1 MAEFGWAYV
10 SGSNLPQ
17 GVNKSVQVKNGDEFA
32 GNSNFT
38 YDINTNQLILSGN
51 MEISG
56 TLYANEF
63 TTNVTSKN
71 VINLSA
77 TGSTQIGD
85 TADDIHSFTGTVNV
99 AGALSS
105 SLSISGSG
113 FYGSG
118 ANLTALNATNVSAG
132 TLNNARL
139 PAAISVTSLAGDG
152 SSLTALNA
160 SSINA
165 GTLNNARLPANIS
178 VTTVSASTHVSAST
192 YFGDGSNLS
201 GLSSTLAEVTTNG
214 NTTTN
219 QISVGALTASVGG
232 ALITG
237 SLFVSASTHPLHLSG
252 LQAGDRLSADSYL
265 ALDSAGRII
274 LTASVTTTQAT
285 QIANAA
291 SSDDTGIIGDPEDGS
306 YADGLFTDFATSTP
320 VGTAVDRFNEVLK
333 ILAPSPAPNL
343 KSAKAD
349 ETNGVAAKLS
359 FDASNTISNYN
370 NVTAIRYNSTSQY
383 NQLSL
388 GAIDNLVAVNQ
399 NGVYQAAE
407 TSSEIQMTLSG
418 LPGSGIHFK
427 LGVYNSE
434 EVSGTL
440 NYNVGPSSTN
450 GYLAYAS
457 GGIGNAATGS
467 LYMKLNGATIHS
479 IDLST
484 ITGSGAPAT
493 GSDSYLNSSG
503 SGFINVSTTAS
514 SFDGNNQEWYIFK
527 HRTIKFKVSTNDQAK
542 GRNQLIIQHDP
553 TPHVELGSAPDSV
566 YTNYITWVNDPDGAN
581 AALSVSNNRIEQ
593 VFLTGSKYVSGVQYN
608 TDLTAS
614 YKVDI
619 LNMYKNVFPSDS
631 NTITFSPTLSDSPSA
646 QSVPDIGGSEDY
658 TKTLGITA
666 SVNYAG
672 TYLLNGTIG
681 MGVNATHPLK
691 SNLTNAGAATITGML
706 IDANTSSPNSN
717 LVETFEDEDF
727 RISSGSYATQGAV
740 GSGTWNSTAH
750 MTASGLAG
758 HEDGMLLYNRRLYN
772 PKDADI
778 PNAGNFS
785 TLANVES
792 GQPNYNGIS
801 GIRTYFRKIQNTSGG
816 SIRDLKITSQK
827 SGFKFNVDT
836 QALDT
841 NDSHFYIKGPGS
853 TGWMNITENFV
864 YGSTSDG
871 DGGLINGANNNSN
884 NTGTGNSVHCV
895 TFGTQSVADDDYV
908 LVKIETNGMQG
919 HIAQL
924 SFQLGASAETAATP
938 QVLSDIDANDTGTA
952 AKLSFGSSN
961 GVTGYSNVAG
971 SGMGS
976 MSTFN
981 SNGDYTVSGD
991 RRGIFSAAITI
1002 DGEVNDAISA
1012 DGGSDYP
1019 AKAFYNAY
1027 SGSLVLEV
1035 NGAEV
1040 HSVDLTSTLSA
1051 INTTNGDGSRLNI
1064 SSVSFSTTSDSVPD
1078 YRRPYRTGTYEVDAD
1093 NQRNGWNYARLIH
1106 RTSGDATTN
1115 YVEWVVDPSGAVDNT
1130 AVSTPVL
1137 SDFNHNDVYH
1147 QSGIKYFA
1155 SRPSASFDYI
1165 GSNFY
1170 SNVYSRES
1178 NAISFGTTTNC
1189 SISNIRTVG
1198 VGLTTFD
1205 STVSQAS
1212 LPALDNDADCETT
1225 TIEVT
1230 GTVLFDNL
1238 TSISGGLSL
1247 FTKHDTSIAST
1258 LMHPFKTNRTT
1269 SAASKTAFMVYSGS
1283 IGSTNLSTQE
1293 YFNTED
1299 YRIVSGNYA
1308 NQAATIDA
1316 GNVWNPQTPLNG
1328 DNSHD
1333 DGMVTANGFAISP
1346 FQIGKTGD
1354 TRNNAE
1360 GSTGLQA
1367 PAGNPNY
1374 STLTNNTRTFYRYFR
1389 YTGAST
1395 VASFTLTLHGDAT
1408 MVGKSGTYAGSLG
1421 ANKNC
1426 FVELKVPY
1434 DPNYSGADDQST
1446 DWADCAKIFE
1456 SSAQPNVL
1464 GAGIRAGSFSGED
1477 QTIDSNG
1484 LAVSLTLGTRRIKEN
1499 QYVVVKISAHKN
1511 WTGNLSRIQVAY

>member
-17 GVNKSVQVKNGDEFA
+17 GVEKSIQVKNGDEFN

-38 YDINTNQLILSGN
+38 YDTSTNELILSGN
-51 MEISG
+51 MYLSG

-85 TADDIHSFTGTVNV
+85 TADDIHSFTGTVNI

-105 SLSISGSG
+105 SLSISGSS

-118 ANLTALNATNVSAG
+118 ANLTALSATNVSAG

-160 SSINA
+160 SSISA

-252 LQAGDRLSADSYL
+252 LQAGDRLNANSYL

-274 LTASVTTTQAT
+274 LTASVTPTQAT
-285 QIANAA
+285 RIQNAA
-291 SSDDTGIIGDPEDGS
+291 SSEDSGVIGDPEDGS

-343 KSAKAD
+343 KSMKAD

-359 FDASNTISNYN
+359 FDDNNTITGYTFVASEFYTRTGDAIGLIFN
-370 NVTAIRYNSTSQY
+370 NVQ
-383 NQLSL
+383 
-388 GAIDNLVAVNQ
+388 Q
-399 NGVYQAAE
+399 NAVYQADTSAE
-407 TSSEIQMTLSG
+407 KTDAKTYG
-418 LPGSGIHFK
+418 NGIHFK
-427 LGVYNSE
+427 LGVYNNE
-434 EVSGTL
+434 EITGSL
-440 NYNVGPSSTN
+440 NHNVGPSVTN
-450 GYLAYAS
+450 GQIAYAS
-457 GGIGNAATGS
+457 GAFGNAETGS
-467 LYMKLNGATIHS
+467 LTLKLNGATLHTV
-479 IDLST
+479 DLAT
-484 ITGSGAPAT
+484 ITGSGNPAT

-503 SGFINVSTTAS
+503 SGFVLMSTTAS
-514 SFDGNNQEWYIFK
+514 SYDGNASEWHIFK
-527 HRTIKFKVSTNDQAK
+527 HRTAGFKVSINDQVK
-542 GRNQLIIQHDP
+542 GYNNLDILHTIGSNIYYANHIQ
-553 TPHVELGSAPDSV
+553 
-566 YTNYITWVNDPDGAN
+566 WVNDPDGAS
-581 AALSVSNNRIEQ
+581 AALSVSNNRIEN
-593 VFLTGSKYVSGVQYN
+593 VSLVGSKYVSGVKYN
-608 TDLTAS
+608 TDLTAN
-614 YKVDI
+614 YKADI
-619 LNMYKNVFPSDS
+619 INMYKNVFPSDS
-631 NTITFSPTLSDSPSA
+631 NTITFTPTNSTTPSA
-646 QSVPDIGGSEDY
+646 QSVPDIGGSETY
-658 TKTLGITA
+658 TKTLGVTA
-666 SVNYAG
+666 SVNYNG

-681 MGVNATHPLK
+681 MSLNASHPLK
-691 SNLTNAGAATITGML
+691 SNLSTAGATTITGML
-706 IDANTSSPNSN
+706 IDADTSSPNSN
-717 LVETFEDEDF
+717 LVETFEDETF

-750 MTASGLAG
+750 MTSSGLAG
-758 HEDGMLLYNRRLYN
+758 HENGMLLYNRRLYN

-801 GIRTYFRKIQNTSGG
+801 GIRTYFRKIQNTSGATKYG
-816 SIRDLKITSQK
+816 LKITSQK
-827 SGFKFNVDT
+827 NGFKFNADT

-841 NDSHFYIKGPGS
+841 NDGHLYIKIPGK
-853 TGWMNITENFV
+853 TGWMNISETFV
-864 YGSTSDG
+864 YGSVSDG
-871 DGGLINGANNNSN
+871 DGALVNGASNNSSLL
-884 NTGTGNSVHCV
+884 GTGNSVHCI
-895 TFGTQSVADDDYV
+895 TFGTASLPNNEYA
-908 LVKIETNGMQG
+908 LIKIETNGMQG
-919 HIAQL
+919 YVSQL
-924 SFQLGASAETAATP
+924 DFQLGASTETAATP
-938 QVLSDIDANDTGTA
+938 QVLSDIDANDTGTSA
-952 AKLSFGSSN
+952 NLSFGSSN
-961 GVTGYSNVAG
+961 GITTYSNAAG
-971 SGMGS
+971 SGLGS

-981 SNGDYTVSGD
+981 SNGNYTVSGD
-991 RRGIFSAAITI
+991 RRGIFSSAPTI
-1002 DGEVNDAISA
+1002 DGEINDAIAA

-1027 SGSLVLEV
+1027 TGSLILEV
-1035 NGAEV
+1035 NGSEV
-1040 HSVDLTSTLSA
+1040 HNIALANLSA
-1051 INTTNGDGSRLNI
+1051 INTTNGNGSRLNVSAI
-1064 SSVSFSTTSDSVPD
+1064 SFSSTSDAIPD
-1078 YRRPYRTGTYEVDAD
+1078 YLRPYRTGTYQIDAD
-1093 NQRNGWNYARLIH
+1093 DQRNGWNYARLIH
-1106 RTSGDATTN
+1106 RTNSDATTN
-1115 YVEWVVDPSGAVDNT
+1115 YVEWVVDPSGSTDNT
-1130 AVSTPVL
+1130 AVSAPIL
-1137 SDFNHNDVYH
+1137 SDFNHNDIYY

-1155 SRPSASFDYI
+1155 SRPSASFAYT

-1170 SNVYSRES
+1170 SNVYS
-1178 NAISFGTTTNC
+1178 NANDAISFGTTTNC
-1189 SISNIRTVG
+1189 SISNIRAVG
-1198 VGLTTFD
+1198 VGLTTVD
-1205 STVSQAS
+1205 ASVAQAS
-1212 LPALDNDADCETT
+1212 MPGLDNGANCETT

-1238 TSISGGLSL
+1238 TSISGGLGL
-1247 FTKHDTSIAST
+1247 YTKRDISVAST
-1258 LMHPFKTNRTT
+1258 LKHPFKTNRTT
-1269 SAASKTAFMVYSGS
+1269 STRSKTAFMVYSGS
-1283 IGSTNLSTQE
+1283 VGSTNLGTQE
-1293 YFNTED
+1293 YFNTET

-1308 NQAATIDA
+1308 NQAAVTDSES
-1316 GNVWNPQTPLNG
+1316 VWNPQTPMNANNAHG
-1328 DNSHD
+1328 
-1333 DGMVTANGFAISP
+1333 DGMVTVNGYAISP
-1346 FQIGKTGD
+1346 FQIGKSGD
-1354 TRNNAE
+1354 TRNQTE

-1389 YTGAST
+1389 YTSAST

-1408 MVGKSGTYAGSLG
+1408 MVGKSGTYAASLG
-1421 ANKNC
+1421 ANKNI
-1426 FVELKVPY
+1426 FVELKIPY

-1456 SSAQPNVL
+1456 SSAQPNIL

-1477 QTIDSNG
+1477 QTVDSNG
-1484 LAVSLTLGTRRIKEN
+1484 LALSLTLGTRRIKQN
-1499 QYVVVKISAHKN
+1499 QYVLVKVSAHKD
-1511 WTGNLSRIQVAY
+1511 WTGYLSRIQVAY

>member
-17 GVNKSVQVKNGDEFA
+17 GVDKAVQVKNGDEFN
-32 GNSNFT
+32 GNGNFT
-38 YDINTNQLILSGN
+38 YDTSTNELILSGN
-51 MEISG
+51 MYLSG

-105 SLSISGSG
+105 SLNIS
-113 FYGSG
+113 
-118 ANLTALNATNVSAG
+118 
-132 TLNNARL
+132 
-139 PAAISVTSLAGDG
+139 
-152 SSLTALNA
+152 A
-160 SSINA
+160 SS
-165 GTLNNARLPANIS
+165 
-178 VTTVSASTHVSAST
+178 

-201 GLSSTLAEVTTNG
+201 GLSSTLAQVTTNG

-219 QISVGALTASVGG
+219 QISVAALTASTGG

-237 SLFVSASTHPLHLSG
+237 SLFVSASAHPLHLSG
-252 LQAGDRLSADSYL
+252 LQSGDRLDANSYL

-274 LTASVTTTQAT
+274 LTASVTPDQSTRIQN
-285 QIANAA
+285 ANTGSSSGGTLGAA
-291 SSDDTGIIGDPEDGS
+291 EDGD
-306 YADGLFTDFATSTP
+306 YTDGLFTDFTTNTT
-320 VGTAVDRFNEVLK
+320 VGTAADRFNEVLK
-333 ILAPSPAPNL
+333 ILAPSPAPSL
-343 KSAKAD
+343 KSMKAN

-359 FDASNTISNYN
+359 FDNSNTITGYTFVASEFYQKTNDAIGLIFG
-370 NVTAIRYNSTSQY
+370 NVQ
-383 NQLSL
+383 
-388 GAIDNLVAVNQ
+388 Q
-399 NGVYQAAE
+399 NAVYQAAN
-407 TSSEIQMTLSG
+407 SAEITDG
-418 LPGSGIHFK
+418 KTYGNGIHFK
-427 LGVYNSE
+427 LGVYNNE
-434 EVSGTL
+434 EITGSL
-440 NYNVGPSSTN
+440 NHNVGPSVTN
-450 GYLAYAS
+450 GQIAYAS
-457 GGIGNAATGS
+457 GAFGNAETGS
-467 LYMKLNGATIHS
+467 LTLKLNGATLHTV
-479 IDLST
+479 DLAT
-484 ITGSGAPAT
+484 ITGSGNPAT

-503 SGFINVSTTAS
+503 SGFILMSVSAS
-514 SFDGNNQEWYIFK
+514 SYDGNASEWHIFK
-527 HRTIKFKVSTNDQAK
+527 HRTAGFKVSINDQAK
-542 GRNQLIIQHDP
+542 GYNNLDILHTI
-553 TPHVELGSAPDSV
+553 GSNIY
-566 YTNYITWVNDPDGAN
+566 YTNHIQWVNDPDGAG
-581 AALSVSNNRIEQ
+581 AALSVSNNRIEN
-593 VFLTGSKYVSGVQYN
+593 VSLVGSKYVSGVKYN
-608 TDLTAS
+608 TDLTAN
-614 YKVDI
+614 YKADI
-619 LNMYKNVFPSDS
+619 VNMYKNVFPSDS
-631 NTITFSPTLSDSPSA
+631 NTITFTPTNSTTPSA
-646 QSVPDIGGSEDY
+646 QSVPNIGGSEDY
-658 TKTLGITA
+658 TKTLGVTA
-666 SVNYAG
+666 SIDYNG

-691 SNLTNAGAATITGML
+691 GNLTNAGAATITGML

-727 RISSGSYATQGAV
+727 RISSGSYATQGTV

-801 GIRTYFRKIQNTSGG
+801 GIRTYFRKVQNTSGG

-827 SGFKFNVDT
+827 SGFKFNADT

-841 NDSHFYIKGPGS
+841 NDSHFYIKAPGS

-871 DGGLINGANNNSN
+871 DGGLINGANSNSS

-908 LVKIETNGMQG
+908 LIKIETNGMQG
-919 HIAQL
+919 YVSQL
-924 SFQLGASAETAATP
+924 SFQLGASTETAATP
-938 QVLSDIDANDTGTA
+938 QVLSDIDANDSGTS

-961 GVTGYSNVAG
+961 AVAGYSNVAG
-971 SGMGS
+971 SGIGS

-981 SNGDYTVSGD
+981 SNGNYTVSGN
-991 RRGIFSAAITI
+991 RRGIFSAAPTI
-1002 DGEVNDAISA
+1002 DGDINDAISG

-1035 NGAEV
+1035 NGSEV
-1040 HSVDLTSTLSA
+1040 HTVDLSSTLSA
-1051 INTTNGDGSRLNI
+1051 INTTNGNGSRLNV
-1064 SSVSFSTTSDSVPD
+1064 SAVSFSTTSDSIPD
-1078 YRRPYRTGTYEVDAD
+1078 YRRPYRTGTYEIDAD
-1093 NQRNGWNYARLIH
+1093 DQRGGWNYARLIH

-1115 YVEWVVDPSGAVDNT
+1115 YVEWVVDASGAVDNT
-1130 AVSTPVL
+1130 AVNTPVL
-1137 SDFNHNDVYH
+1137 SDFNHNDVYY

-1155 SRPSASFDYI
+1155 SRPSASFAYT

-1170 SNVYSRES
+1170 SNAYSNDS
-1178 NAISFGTTTNC
+1178 DAISFGTTTNC
-1189 SISNIRTVG
+1189 SITNIRAVG
-1198 VGLTTFD
+1198 DGLTTFD
-1205 STVSQAS
+1205 SGVSQAS
-1212 LPALDNDADCETT
+1212 MPALDNGADCETT
-1225 TIEVT
+1225 TIQVT

-1238 TSISGGLSL
+1238 TSISGGLGL
-1247 FTKHDTSIAST
+1247 YTKRDITVAST
-1258 LMHPFKTNRTT
+1258 LKHPFKTNRTT
-1269 SAASKTAFMVYSGS
+1269 STRSKTAFMVYSGS
-1283 IGSTNLSTQE
+1283 VGSTNLGTQE
-1293 YFNTED
+1293 YFNTET

-1308 NQAATIDA
+1308 NQAAVTDA
-1316 GNVWNPQTPLNG
+1316 GNIWNPQTPMNG
-1328 DNSHD
+1328 DNAHG
-1333 DGMVTANGFAISP
+1333 DGMVTANGYAISP
-1346 FQIGKTGD
+1346 FQIGKSGD
-1354 TRNNAE
+1354 TRNQAE

-1389 YTGAST
+1389 YTSAST

-1408 MVGKSGTYAGSLG
+1408 LVGKTGTYAGSLG
-1421 ANKNC
+1421 ANKNI
-1426 FVELKVPY
+1426 FVELKIPY

-1456 SSAQPNVL
+1456 SSAQPNIL

-1477 QTIDSNG
+1477 QTVDSNG
-1484 LAVSLTLGTRRIKEN
+1484 LALSLTLGTRRIKQN
-1499 QYVVVKISAHKN
+1499 QYVLVKVSAHKD
-1511 WTGNLSRIQVAY
+1511 WTGYLSRIQVAY